1 MFAGTDGGV
10 VSGDASVVA
19 VTGADCPELLPTA
32 SYAETVNEYEVE
44 AVRPVAE
51 YFVVVVVATCVPFL

>member
-1 MFAGTDGGV
+1 MDGGV
-10 VSGDASVVA
+10 VSGAAVMVA
-19 VTGADCPELLPTA
+19 VTVADCAELLPAA

-51 YFVVVVVATCVPFL
+51 

>member
-1 MFAGTDGGV
+1 M

-19 VTGADCPELLPTA
+19 VTGADSAELLPAA

-51 YFVVVVVATCVPFL
+51 